1 MKALKNRL
9 NFVSLSLII
18 GTVISVSGLVP
29 LIPQE
34 MYITRLALLSF
45 AKNLLPFIVLAY
57 FFKQPLKLKKQTKQK
72 ISLSALVLF
81 TVFAFTLC
89 FSCNIV
95 PNLISYATGIDIGSS
110 YVFNPL
116 DYIAMALIPAIIEE
130 TAFRGFILGGFCEY
144 GAKFAVII
152 SAMIFA
158 MSHTSLTAVIYS
170 FLCGIILGCLYLRTN
185 SLIACMTV
193 HFLCN
198 ALTITCGLFQG
209 LLYNIAIGICIFL
222 LVIIF
227 VAIKLKRK
235 PIFPQ
240 EQQKSDILSFKT
252 ALTNPMI
259 IILFAIEIIN
269 IIMMYF

>member
-9 NFVSLSLII
+9 NFVGLSLIV
-18 GTVISVSGLVP
+18 GTVISVLGLVP

-34 MYITRLALLSF
+34 MYITKLALLSF
-45 AKNLLPFIVLAY
+45 AKNLLPFILLAY
-57 FFKQPLKLKKQTKQK
+57 FFKQPLKLKKPTKQK
-72 ISLSALVLF
+72 ISISDLILF
-81 TVFAFTLC
+81 AVFAFTLC

-95 PNLISYATGIDIGSS
+95 PNLISYATGIDADSS

-152 SAMIFA
+152 SSVMFA

-185 SLIACMTV
+185 SLIACMIV

-209 LLYNIAIGICIFL
+209 LYNIAIGICIFL

-240 EQQKSDILSFKT
+240 EQQKSDILSFKM

>member
-9 NFVSLSLII
+9 NFVGLSLII
-18 GTVISVSGLVP
+18 GAVISVSGLVP

-34 MYITRLALLSF
+34 MYVARLALLSF

-116 DYIAMALIPAIIEE
+116 DYIAMVLIPAIIEE

-144 GAKFAVII
+144 GEKFAVII
-152 SAMIFA
+152 SAVIFA

-170 FLCGIILGCLYLRTN
+170 FLCGIILGCLCVYDSAFFVQCSYHNLRVV
-185 SLIACMTV
+185 SRLI
-193 HFLCN
+193 
-198 ALTITCGLFQG
+198 
-209 LLYNIAIGICIFL
+209 
-222 LVIIF
+222 
-227 VAIKLKRK
+227 
-235 PIFPQ
+235 
-240 EQQKSDILSFKT
+240 
-252 ALTNPMI
+252 
-259 IILFAIEIIN
+259 
-269 IIMMYF
+269 

>member
-1 MKALKNRL
+1 MKVLKNRL
-9 NFVSLSLII
+9 NFVGLSLIV

-34 MYITRLALLSF
+34 MYITKLALLSF

-72 ISLSALVLF
+72 ISISDLILF
-81 TVFAFTLC
+81 AGFAFTLC

-152 SAMIFA
+152 SAVMFA

-185 SLIACMTV
+185 SLIVCMTV

-209 LLYNIAIGICIFL
+209 LYNIAIGICIL
-222 LVIIF
+222 ISMIIF

-235 PIFPQ
+235 PIFPR

-269 IIMMYF
+269 IIMVYF

>member
-9 NFVSLSLII
+9 NFVGLSLII
-18 GTVISVSGLVP
+18 GAVISVSGLVP

-95 PNLISYATGIDIGSS
+95 PNLISYATGIDIDSS

-130 TAFRGFILGGFCEY
+130 TAFRGFIFILACLLSRN
-144 GAKFAVII
+144 AST
-152 SAMIFA
+152 SA
-158 MSHTSLTAVIYS
+158 S
-170 FLCGIILGCLYLRTN
+170 
-185 SLIACMTV
+185 
-193 HFLCN
+193 
-198 ALTITCGLFQG
+198 
-209 LLYNIAIGICIFL
+209 AI
-222 LVIIF
+222 
-227 VAIKLKRK
+227 
-235 PIFPQ
+235 
-240 EQQKSDILSFKT
+240 
-252 ALTNPMI
+252 
-259 IILFAIEIIN
+259 
-269 IIMMYF
+269 

>member
-110 YVFNPL
+110 YVFNLL

-152 SAMIFA
+152 SA
-158 MSHTSLTAVIYS
+158 VI
-170 FLCGIILGCLYLRTN
+170 LRCR
-185 SLIACMTV
+185 IQA
-193 HFLCN
+193 
-198 ALTITCGLFQG
+198 
-209 LLYNIAIGICIFL
+209 
-222 LVIIF
+222 
-227 VAIKLKRK
+227 
-235 PIFPQ
+235 
-240 EQQKSDILSFKT
+240 
-252 ALTNPMI
+252 
-259 IILFAIEIIN
+259 
-269 IIMMYF
+269 

>member
-1 MKALKNRL
+1 MKALKSRL
-9 NFVSLSLII
+9 NFVGLSLII
-18 GTVISVSGLVP
+18 GTVISVSGLIL

-34 MYITRLALLSF
+34 MYITRCALLSF
-45 AKNLLPFIVLAY
+45 VKNLLPFIVLAY
-57 FFKQPLKLKKQTKQK
+57 FFKQPLKLRKPTKQK
-72 ISLSALVLF
+72 ISVSALVLF
-81 TVFAFTLC
+81 TVFAFVLC

-95 PNLISYATGIDIGSS
+95 PNLISYATGIDANSS

-116 DYIAMALIPAIIEE
+116 DYLAMAFIPAIIEE

-185 SLIACMTV
+185 SLIACMMV

-198 ALTITCGLFQG
+198 ALTIACGLFQS
-209 LLYNIAIGICIFL
+209 LYNVAIGVCIL
-222 LVIIF
+222 LSVIIF

-235 PIFPQ
+235 TIFPQ
-240 EQQKSDILSFKT
+240 EQQKSDILPFKT

-269 IIMMYF
+269 MM

>member
-1 MKALKNRL
+1 VKALKNRL

-18 GTVISVSGLVP
+18 GTVISISGLI
-29 LIPQE
+29 LFIPQE
-34 MYITRLALLSF
+34 MYVARLALLSF

-110 YVFNPL
+110 YVFNLL

-170 FLCGIILGCLYLRTN
+170 FLCGIILGCLYLRIN

-198 ALTITCGLFQG
+198 ALTITCGFFQG
-209 LLYNIAIGICIFL
+209 LYNIAIGICILFS
-222 LVIIF
+222 VIIF
-227 VAIKLKRK
+227 AAIKLKRK
-235 PIFPQ
+235 PIFPR
-240 EQQKSDILSFKT
+240 EHQKSDILSFKT

>member
-45 AKNLLPFIVLAY
+45 AKNLLSFIVLAY

-110 YVFNPL
+110 YVFNLL

-152 SAMIFA
+152 SAVIFA

-170 FLCGIILGCLYLRTN
+170 FLCGIILGCLYLRTD
-185 SLIACMTV
+185 SLVACMTV

-209 LLYNIAIGICIFL
+209 LYNIAIGICIFL

>member
-1 MKALKNRL
+1 MKDLKNRL
-9 NFVSLSLII
+9 NFVGLSLIVGI
-18 GTVISVSGLVP
+18 VISIPGLVS
-29 LIPQE
+29 LISQE

-57 FFKQPLKLKKQTKQK
+57 FFKQPLKLKKPTKQK
-72 ISLSALVLF
+72 ISASALVLF

-95 PNLISYATGIDIGSS
+95 PNLISYATGIDAGSS

-116 DYIAMALIPAIIEE
+116 DYLAMALIPAIIEE
-130 TAFRGFILGGFCEY
+130 TAFRGLILGGFCEY

-152 SAMIFA
+152 SAVLFA

-170 FLCGIILGCLYLRTN
+170 FLCGIILGGLYLRTN
-185 SLIACMTV
+185 SLIACMIV

-198 ALTITCGLFQG
+198 ALTITCGLFKG
-209 LLYNIAIGICIFL
+209 LYKMAIGICIL
-222 LVIIF
+222 LSVIIF
-227 VAIKLKRK
+227 LAIKLKRK
-235 PIFPQ
+235 TIFSQEPQ
-240 EQQKSDILSFKT
+240 NSDILSFKT

-269 IIMMYF
+269 IIVVYF

>member
-18 GTVISVSGLVP
+18 GTVISISGLI
-29 LIPQE
+29 LFIPQE
-34 MYITRLALLSF
+34 MYVARLALLSF

-170 FLCGIILGCLYLRTN
+170 FLCGIILGCLYLRTD
-185 SLIACMTV
+185 SLVACMIV

-198 ALTITCGLFQG
+198 ALTITCGFFQG
-209 LLYNIAIGICIFL
+209 LYNIAIGICIFL

-227 VAIKLKRK
+227 AAIKLKRK

>member
-1 MKALKNRL
+1 MLA
-9 NFVSLSLII
+9 
-18 GTVISVSGLVP
+18 
-29 LIPQE
+29 
-34 MYITRLALLSF
+34 RLALLSF

-116 DYIAMALIPAIIEE
+116 DYIAMVLIPAIIEE

-144 GAKFAVII
+144 GEKFAVII
-152 SAMIFA
+152 SAVIFA

-193 HFLCN
+193 HFLWQR
-198 ALTITCGLFQG
+198 I
-209 LLYNIAIGICIFL
+209 
-222 LVIIF
+222 
-227 VAIKLKRK
+227 
-235 PIFPQ
+235 PIYQ
-240 EQQKSDILSFKT
+240 RTLQRSFM
-252 ALTNPMI
+252 ARI
-259 IILFAIEIIN
+259 
-269 IIMMYF
+269 

>member
-9 NFVSLSLII
+9 NFVGLSLIVGI
-18 GTVISVSGLVP
+18 VISVSGLVL

-45 AKNLLPFIVLAY
+45 AKNLLPFILLAY

-72 ISLSALVLF
+72 ISISDLILF
-81 TVFAFTLC
+81 AVFAFTLC

-95 PNLISYATGIDIGSS
+95 PSLISYATGIDIGSS
-110 YVFNPL
+110 YVFNSL

-152 SAMIFA
+152 SAVMFA

-185 SLIACMTV
+185 SLVACMTV

-209 LLYNIAIGICIFL
+209 LYNVAIVACIL
-222 LVIIF
+222 ISVIIF
-227 VAIKLKRK
+227 MVIKIKRK

-252 ALTNPMI
+252 AFTNPMI

>member
-18 GTVISVSGLVP
+18 GAVISVSGLVS

-34 MYITRLALLSF
+34 MYITRLVLLSF

-57 FFKQPLKLKKQTKQK
+57 FFKQPLKLKKHTKRK
-72 ISLSALVLF
+72 TSLSALVLF

-152 SAMIFA
+152 SAVIFA

-170 FLCGIILGCLYLRTN
+170 FLCGIILGCLYLRTD
-185 SLIACMTV
+185 SLVACMIV

-198 ALTITCGLFQG
+198 ALTITCGFFQG
-209 LLYNIAIGICIFL
+209 LYNIAIVICILFS
-222 LVIIF
+222 VIIF
-227 VAIKLKRK
+227 AAIKLKRK
-235 PIFPQ
+235 PIFPR

>member
-9 NFVSLSLII
+9 NFVGLSLII
-18 GTVISVSGLVP
+18 GAVISISGLI
-29 LIPQE
+29 LFIPQE
-34 MYITRLALLSF
+34 MYVTRLALLSF

-57 FFKQPLKLKKQTKQK
+57 FFKQPLKLKKHTKQK

-110 YVFNPL
+110 YVFNLL
-116 DYIAMALIPAIIEE
+116 DYIA
-130 TAFRGFILGGFCEY
+130 
-144 GAKFAVII
+144 
-152 SAMIFA
+152 IFA

-170 FLCGIILGCLYLRTN
+170 FLCGIILGCLYLRTD
-185 SLIACMTV
+185 SLVACMIV

-198 ALTITCGLFQG
+198 ALTITCGFFQG
-209 LLYNIAIGICIFL
+209 LYNIAIVICILFS
-222 LVIIF
+222 VIIF
-227 VAIKLKRK
+227 AAIKLKRK

>member
-57 FFKQPLKLKKQTKQK
+57 FFKQPLKLKKQK

-110 YVFNPL
+110 YVFNLL

-152 SAMIFA
+152 SAVIFA

-170 FLCGIILGCLYLRTN
+170 FLCGIILGCLYLRTD
-185 SLIACMTV
+185 SLVACMTV

-209 LLYNIAIGICIFL
+209 LYNIAETKANISARTAKIGY
-222 LVIIF
+222 
-227 VAIKLKRK
+227 
-235 PIFPQ
+235 
-240 EQQKSDILSFKT
+240 
-252 ALTNPMI
+252 I
-259 IILFAIEIIN
+259 II
-269 IIMMYF
+269 

>member
-9 NFVSLSLII
+9 NFVGLSLIVGI
-18 GTVISVSGLVP
+18 VISVSGLVP

-45 AKNLLPFIVLAY
+45 AKNLLPFILLAY
-57 FFKQPLKLKKQTKQK
+57 FFKQPLKLKKPTKQK
-72 ISLSALVLF
+72 ISISDLILF
-81 TVFAFTLC
+81 AVFAFTLC

-110 YVFNPL
+110 YVFNSL

-152 SAMIFA
+152 SAVIFA

-209 LLYNIAIGICIFL
+209 LYNIAIGICIFL

-227 VAIKLKRK
+227 MVIKIKRK
-235 PIFPQ
+235 TIFPR
-240 EQQKSDILSFKT
+240 EQQKSDILSFKM